1 MRERGWSASR
11 PGSEAPFHPRVSLQV
26 RSEGLRDRETEDER
40 QHGGGPHQGG
50 STATTTWVVDNEW
63 RQRPALVMASSAP
76 ASLQRDRALLSQFT
90 LAVSAVTPETL
101 ERFVDSFTLMRLE
114 PGETFAEAGA
124 LELDVG
130 FLLRGTMRCYFVT
143 EEGGEYTKDFFRP
156 LSFVAAPSSLFQR
169 QPSTV
174 TVVAL
179 ERSELLV
186 IGGDRLER
194 LYDAHAELSRFG
206 RKMIERVYSERE
218 QKEYELAVLDAG
230 GRYRRFQQRFPGL
243 EEQLTL
249 HQLASY
255 LGITTTQLSRVKRR

>member
-1 MRERGWSASR
+1 MPTSAS
-11 PGSEAPFHPRVSLQV
+11 A
-26 RSEGLRDRETEDER
+26 
-40 QHGGGPHQGG
+40 
-50 STATTTWVVDNEW
+50 A
-63 RQRPALVMASSAP
+63 
-76 ASLQRDRALLSQFT
+76 LQRDRALLSQFT
-90 LAVSAVTPETL
+90 LAVSAVSPDTL
-101 ERFVDSFTLMRLE
+101 ERFVDAFSFVSVQ
-114 PGETFAEAGA
+114 PGESFAEAGA

-130 FLLRGTMRCYFVT
+130 FLVRGTMRCYFVT
-143 EEGGEYTKDFFRP
+143 EDGSEYTKDFFRP

-179 ERSELLV
+179 DRCELLV
-186 IGGDRLER
+186 IGGDQLER
-194 LYDAHAELSRFG
+194 LYDAHPELSRFG

-218 QKEYELAVLDAG
+218 QKEYELAVLDAE